1 MSFAE
6 NLRELIKIC
15 GITTK
20 ELAAQTGINE
30 NTIRSYLKTN
40 GSIPTADKAV
50 EIAKALHTSVEFLV
64 TGFEKENFSYK
75 MSHNYKFSR
84 TITSL
89 EKIPENTREPILKM
103 IAEISQKFSKS

>member
-1 MSFAE
+1 MSFSE

-15 GITTK
+15 VITTK
-20 ELAAQTGINE
+20 ELATQTGINE
-30 NTIRSYLKTN
+30 NTISYLKTN

-84 TITSL
+84 IIASL
-89 EKIPENTREPILKM
+89 KKIPEDTREPILKM

>member
-30 NTIRSYLKTN
+30 NTISSYLKTN

-84 TITSL
+84 TIASL
-89 EKIPENTREPILKM
+89 EKNP
-103 IAEISQKFSKS
+103 